1 MSGCICDLNTVILFF
16 LWCYTWVDVIYIWD
30 IVLVLFVVMYLLSS
44 LEEIDI
50 CVELHKDDVCEAEYY
65 KTGSFSAGV
74 DNFDQWFL

>member
-1 MSGCICDLNTVILFF
+1 
-16 LWCYTWVDVIYIWD
+16 
-30 IVLVLFVVMYLLSS
+30 MYLLSS

-74 DNFDQWFL
+74 DNFDQ